1 MKKLQSIL
9 FQPDTNIFQGVMTID
24 TFGLAQLASI
34 FARAYI
40 ETVEEEAELV
50 DLEESWVQELAAATT
65 FEYRDLINFYNLG
78 ENTVK
83 MQFEHEGHVLE
94 VEEDVP
100 EHMIEEF
107 GKIAQQRPEAF
118 PLKHL
123 IRFLT
128 VFNFTHF
135 IDQKSDDVEI
145 DFDTITEFHIRD
157 YVKQEEIVIATAE
170 L

>member
-9 FQPDTNIFQGVMTID
+9 FQPETNIFQGVMTID
-24 TFGLAQLASI
+24 TFGLAQLSAI
-34 FARAYI
+34 FSQAYI
-40 ETVEEEAELV
+40 KTVKQEAELV
-50 DLEESWVQELAAATT
+50 DLEEAWVQELAAATT
-65 FEYRDLINFYNLG
+65 FEYCGLSFYNLG

-94 VEEDVP
+94 VEDEVP
-100 EHMIEEF
+100 EHMIEDF
-107 GKIAQQRPEAF
+107 GIIAKQQPEAF

-128 VFNFTHF
+128 GFNFNHF
-135 IDQKSDDVEI
+135 INQEPDFEI

-157 YVKQEEIVIATAE
+157 YVKQEEVVIATDE
-170 L
+170 LP